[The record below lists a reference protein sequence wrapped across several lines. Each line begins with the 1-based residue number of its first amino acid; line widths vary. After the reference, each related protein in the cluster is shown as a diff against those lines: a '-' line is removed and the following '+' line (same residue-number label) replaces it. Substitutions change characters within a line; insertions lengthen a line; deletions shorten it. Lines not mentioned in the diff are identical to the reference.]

1 MKMRPLRVKVR
12 KPPVSEEEDEEPV
25 PDPMDDTFGL
35 KNVMTKDDL
44 VLEPTPAVP
53 DKPVSTTSYILY
65 FYITHNNMYK
75 EFLFQ
80 VIIFDDFLPSTSP
93 PTLIPVDNIK
103 TVDFQNQ
110 AILQYFPFAP
120 FGSFHEIFSIRM

>member
-1 MKMRPLRVKVR
+1 MRPLRVKVR
-12 KPPVSEEEDEEPV
+12 KPPISEEEDEEPV

-53 DKPVSTTSYILY
+53 DKPVSTTSINLY

-75 EFLFQ
+75 KN
-80 VIIFDDFLPSTSP
+80 SG
-93 PTLIPVDNIK
+93 N
-103 TVDFQNQ
+103 
-110 AILQYFPFAP
+110 YF
-120 FGSFHEIFSIRM
+120 

>member
-1 MKMRPLRVKVR
+1 MRPLRVKVR

-53 DKPVSTTSYILY
+53 DKPVSTTSINLYI
-65 FYITHNNMYK
+65 YI
-75 EFLFQ
+75 
-80 VIIFDDFLPSTSP
+80 
-93 PTLIPVDNIK
+93 
-103 TVDFQNQ
+103 
-110 AILQYFPFAP
+110 
-120 FGSFHEIFSIRM
+120 

>member
-12 KPPVSEEEDEEPV
+12 KPPVSEEEDVEPV
-25 PDPMDDTFGL
+25 PDPMDETFGL

-53 DKPVSTTSYILY
+53 DKPVSPTLIILY
-65 FYITHNNMYK
+65 FYITHNNIYK
-75 EFLFQ
+75 EYSVK
-80 VIIFDDFLPSTSP
+80 VISFDDFLPSTSP

-110 AILQYFPFAP
+110 VHSNIAIL
-120 FGSFHEIFSIRM
+120 SFCSFCIFS